1 VTPRPHDL
9 LKLGTGIDAGAP
21 AWAHTAVAR
30 TPWVVVRRA
39 TAPPGQVAV
48 GVRGQTRSQ
57 RHATTIPIEAV
68 GQIVTPESLSDV
80 RLAGPCDRPALRA
93 LAAVRPHLDGTGLAW
108 GPTGG
113 VGFQLCTGSHSVTED
128 SDLDIVMRVSRLT
141 PAVLQCF
148 SRLHAELSSAPARID
163 CQLDT
168 AAGAVSL
175 TEIVSRA
182 TQLLLKG
189 VDGPRLVAAEDLL
202 R

>member
-1 VTPRPHDL
+1 MTPRPHDL

-48 GVRGQTRSQ
+48 GVRGQARSQ

-68 GQIVTPESLSDV
+68 EQIVTPESLSDV
-80 RLAGPCDRPALRA
+80 RVAGPADRPALYA

-108 GPTGG
+108 GPTGS
-113 VGFQLCTGSHSVTED
+113 VGFQLCTGLPSVTED

-141 PAVLQCF
+141 PAVLQRF

-168 AAGAVSL
+168 AAGAVCL
-175 TEIVSRA
+175 TEIASRA

-189 VDGPRLVAAEDLL
+189 VDGPRLVAVEDLL